1 KHAVSV
7 RPEPGSNSP
16 NKNIQKT
23 PQKGQSQPK
32 KQKKT
37 KHNQN
42 SCAKPTH
49 KKEQKQKHTIENKN
63 NHTTPGTWFLPV
75 PPGVLAASANH
86 QRNRN
91 QL

>member
-1 KHAVSV
+1 
-7 RPEPGSNSP
+7 NP
-16 NKNIQKT
+16 NQKNKKDQT
-23 PQKGQSQPK
+23 QPK
-32 KQKKT
+32 QLRKAHTQ
-37 KHNQN
+37 
-42 SCAKPTH
+42 
-49 KKEQKQKHTIENKN
+49 KEQKQKHTIENKN

>member
-63 NHTTPGTWFLPV
+63 NHTTNL
-75 PPGVLAASANH
+75 
-86 QRNRN
+86 
-91 QL
+91 